1 MIRKL
6 LTVFLTLAAS
16 LAALATDLTSS
27 GLQQV
32 YDNAFSNAVPTRGTS
47 HDPSIVI
54 GYEAGGKV
62 YATPAD
68 GRTKVYCIFGS
79 HRDWLKS
86 YDLQNWTEF
95 TNNLSTD
102 YSTIF
107 AEDAKWSAHGSS
119 NYDVKGNMWAPDVM
133 WNEDM
138 QKWCMYMSI
147 NGDNFYSSIVLL
159 TAESLTGDWTRVG
172 TVIYSLGSSNK
183 YASETDVWSVL
194 DSSDSLDRYYCYRNS
209 VNNHT
214 YGTNAIDPCVF
225 YDNDGNLWMSY
236 GSWFGGIYMIRLDK
250 STGLRD
256 YTYTYDTDY
265 ESASG
270 STTLVSGSTT
280 FKWAKSDAYQ
290 GIKIAGGNHC
300 SGEASYIE
308 YSNGRYWLF
317 LSYGGLTARGGYS
330 MRVFSSESV
339 TGPYTDISG
348 DDARYSSTGTNGSI
362 NAGQI
367 NRSVGTRLMS
377 YYRWGFMDYG
387 YTAQGHNSAVVDTDG
402 RMFLVY
408 HTRFDDGTEG
418 HQVRVHQLFTSGK
431 RILCAPF
438 EYRGETI
445 SSSAYSAADVAGYYG
460 IIRHGNGTDF
470 ANLECATEQVIY
482 LSADGTVSGAYSGT
496 WSLSS
501 SSPDITVAI
510 TVGTSTETYYGKII
524 EQCIEETNV
533 KTLCFTAVDDYDK
546 SLWGYKRGSEA
557 STFPSDVQIA
567 KLANEF
573 SNLIPS
579 KALIGS
585 TITLPAEY
593 DCVSLSYKS
602 QDESVITSKGLISS
616 TTSAKSAK
624 IDVTLTCG
632 DYSYTFT
639 HTISLLPSLDDVL
652 ALDPSAILSHY
663 SASANF
669 AAQPQ
674 VSVSQTTGLSL
685 SFMVSDISSD
695 WTEIARSADG
705 KYLLYLSVLHYDA
718 TNYFEHL
725 GKVSSAATATGLP
738 PYQLFLNGTYYVTI
752 SYNPDGSIG
761 YYRDG
766 TLMITFDD
774 TCSPA
779 DGSVKPSEI
788 VKSVISD
795 YLAGNISFTTAVDDV
810 VVGYATNYSAEDI
823 VSTCPVTD
831 NCLLAS
837 AFSDVYFNLSEPADG
852 VSDETGVSFSFLAS
866 GLTSDWDAIA
876 KSADG
881 QFVLYPFVLHYGT
894 TDYYERNGI
903 ASSEAQSIMSS
914 ESKGL
919 WQLMLDGS
927 YYLTFSYNPDGS
939 ISCYRNGVLLAKYD
953 DTCTAG
959 FSSGIAAAKPSD
971 IVKAVVAAYNEGS
984 ISFSRSVTNVKV
996 GYAVGYEPSSTA
1008 VKDVDSNSD
1017 SEVVSTSVY
1026 TLSGARVATPQR
1038 GVNVIVQY
1046 YADGSSKSFK
1056 LLVK

>member
-27 GLQQV
+27 EIQQV
-32 YDNAFSNAVPTRGTS
+32 YANAFSNAVPTRGTS
-47 HDPSIVI
+47 HDPSVVI
-54 GYEAGGKV
+54 GYEADGKV
-62 YATPAD
+62 YATPAT
-68 GRTKVYCIFGS
+68 GRKKIYCVFGS
-79 HRDWLKS
+79 HRAWLKS

-95 TNNLSTD
+95 TNNLSTN

-119 NYDVKGNMWAPDVM
+119 TYDVAGNMWAPDVV
-133 WNEDM
+133 WNEVM

-147 NGDNFYSSIVLL
+147 NGDSFYSSIVLL

-194 DSSDSLDRYYCYRNS
+194 DKDNDSLDRYYYYRNS

-256 YTYTYDTDY
+256 YTYTYDTNF
-265 ESASG
+265 ELASG
-270 STTLVSGSTT
+270 SSAGKMNVN
-280 FKWAKSDAYQ
+280 WAKSDAYQ

-308 YSNGRYWLF
+308 YHDGLYWLF
-317 LSYGGLTARGGYS
+317 VSYGALNARGGYS

-339 TGPYTDISG
+339 TGPYTDVSG
-348 DDARYSSTGTNGSI
+348 DDARYSLTGTNGST

-367 NRSVGTRLMS
+367 NKSVGTRLMS

-387 YTAQGHNSAVVDTDG
+387 FTAQGHNSAVVDTDG

-438 EYRGETI
+438 EFRGESI

-460 IIRHGNGTDF
+460 IIRHGNGTDY
-470 ANLECATEQVIY
+470 ANLECAAEQVVY
-482 LSADGTVSGAYSGT
+482 LSEDGTVSGAYSGT
-496 WSLSS
+496 WSVSS
-501 SSPDITVAI
+501 SAPDITVAI
-510 TVGTSTETYYGKII
+510 MVGSSTETYYGKLI
-524 EQCIEETNV
+524 EQNIEETNV

-546 SLWGYKRGSEA
+546 SLWGYKRGSET
-557 STFPSDVQIA
+557 STFPANVQIA
-567 KLANEF
+567 MLANQL
-573 SNLIPS
+573 SDVIPS
-579 KALIGS
+579 KALLGS
-585 TITLPAEY
+585 TITLPAEQ
-593 DCVSLSYKS
+593 DGVSLTYKS
-602 QDESVITSKGLISS
+602 QDESVMTSDGQISSS
-616 TTSAKSAK
+616 TTAKSAK

-632 DYSYTFT
+632 DYSYSLT

-652 ALDPSAILSHY
+652 ALDPSAILAHY
-663 SASANF
+663 SASKNF
-669 AAQPQ
+669 ETQPQ

-725 GKVSSAATATGLP
+725 GKLSSAATATGLL
-738 PYQLFLNGTYYVTI
+738 PYQLFLNGTYYVTV

-766 TLMITFDD
+766 TLMLTFDD

-779 DGSVKPSEI
+779 DGSLKPSEI
-788 VKSVISD
+788 VKSVIAD
-795 YLAGNISFTTAVDDV
+795 YLAGNISFSTAVDDV
-810 VVGYATNYSAEDI
+810 VVGYSAKYTTEDI
-823 VSTCPVTD
+823 VSTCPVAE
-831 NCLLAS
+831 NSLLTS
-837 AFSDVYFNLSEPADG
+837 SFSNVYFNLAEPADG
-852 VSDETGVSFSFLAS
+852 VTDETGVSFSFLAS
-866 GLTSDWDAIA
+866 GLTSDWNAIA

-894 TDYYERNGI
+894 TDYYEHNGI
-903 ASSEAQSIMSS
+903 ATSEAQSLMSA

-939 ISCYRNGVLLAKYD
+939 ICCYRNGVLIVKYD
-953 DTCTAG
+953 DSCTAG
-959 FSSGIAAAKPSD
+959 YSSGTAAKPSE

-984 ISFSRSVTNVKV
+984 ISFDRSVTNLKV
-996 GYAVGYEPSSTA
+996 GYAVGYEPGPTA
-1008 VKDVDSNSD
+1008 VDSIDAASD

-1026 TLSGARVATPQR
+1026 TLGGARIAAPQR
-1038 GVNVIVQY
+1038 GINVIVKRL
-1046 YADGSSKSFK
+1046 ADGSSKSLK

>member
-1 MIRKL
+1 MIKKL
-6 LTVFLTLAAS
+6 LALFLTLSAS
-16 LAALATDLTSS
+16 LAAMSTNLTSS
-27 GLQQV
+27 EISQV
-32 YDNAFSNAVPTRGTS
+32 YTNAFSNAVPTRESS
-47 HDPSIVI
+47 HDPSVVI
-54 GYEAGGKV
+54 GYEADGKV
-62 YATPAD
+62 YATPAS
-68 GRTKVYCIFGS
+68 GRTKVYCVFGS
-79 HRDWLKS
+79 HLAWLKS
-86 YDLQNWTEF
+86 YDLQNWTKF
-95 TNNLSTD
+95 TNNLTTD
-102 YSTIF
+102 YSTFF

-119 NYDVKGNMWAPDVM
+119 SYDVKGNMWAPDVI
-133 WNEDM
+133 WNEDL

-147 NGDNFYSSIVLL
+147 NGDSFYSSIVLL

-172 TVIYSLGSSNK
+172 TVIYSLGSSSK

-194 DSSDSLDRYYCYRNS
+194 DKDSDSLDRYYYYRNS

-256 YTYTYDTDY
+256 YSCTYDTDF
-265 ESASG
+265 ELASG
-270 STTLVSGSTT
+270 ATAGKMNVN
-280 FKWAKSDAYQ
+280 WAKSDAYQ

-308 YSNGRYWLF
+308 YHDGLYWLF
-317 LSYGGLTARGGYS
+317 VSYGGLKARDGYS
-330 MRVFSSESV
+330 MRVFSSENV

-348 DDARYSSTGTNGSI
+348 DDARYSLTGTNGST

-367 NRSVGTRLMS
+367 NKSVGTRLMS

-418 HQVRVHQLFTSGK
+418 HQVRVHQLFTDGK
-431 RILCAPF
+431 RIVCAPF
-438 EYRGETI
+438 EYRGETL
-445 SSSAYSAADVAGYYG
+445 SSSAYSTADVAGYYG
-460 IIRHGNGTDF
+460 IIRHGNGTDY
-470 ANLECATEQVIY
+470 ANLECAAEQVVY

-496 WSLSS
+496 WSVSS
-501 SSPDITVAI
+501 SAPDITVAI
-510 TVGTSTETYYGKII
+510 KVGSSTETYSGKII
-524 EQCIEETNV
+524 EQNIEETNV
-533 KTLCFTAVDDYDK
+533 KTLCFTAVDNYDK

-557 STFPSDVQIA
+557 LTFPDDVQ
-567 KLANEF
+567 LARVVTNL
-573 SNLIPS
+573 SDLIPT
-579 KALIGS
+579 KALLGS
-585 TITLPAEY
+585 TVTLPAQY
-593 DCVSLSYKS
+593 NGVSLTYKS
-602 QDESVITSKGLISS
+602 QDESAMSNNGQISS
-616 TTSAKSAK
+616 STSAKSVK

-632 DYSYTFT
+632 DYSYSLT

-652 ALDPSAILSHY
+652 ALDPSAILAHY
-663 SASANF
+663 SASDNF
-669 AAQPQ
+669 ATQPQ
-674 VSVSQTTGLSL
+674 ASVSQATGLSL
-685 SFMVSDISSD
+685 SFMVNDISSD

-725 GKVSSAATATGLP
+725 GKVSSAASATGLL
-738 PYQLFLNGTYYVTI
+738 PYQLFLNGTYYVTV
-752 SYNPDGSIG
+752 SYNPDGSIA

-766 TLMITFDD
+766 TLMLTFDD
-774 TCSPA
+774 TCTPA
-779 DGSVKPSEI
+779 DGSLKPSEI
-788 VKSVISD
+788 VKSVIAD
-795 YLAGNISFTTAVDDV
+795 YLAGNLSFTTAVDNV
-810 VVGYATNYSAEDI
+810 VIGYAASYAAPDI
-823 VSTCPVTD
+823 VSTCPVAD

-837 AFSDVYFNLSEPADG
+837 SFSDVYFNLAEPADG
-852 VSDETGVSFSFLAS
+852 VTDETGVSFSFLAS
-866 GLTSDWDAIA
+866 GLTSDWNAIA

-894 TDYYERNGI
+894 TDYYEHNGI
-903 ASSEAQSIMSS
+903 ASSEAQSLMSA

-959 FSSGIAAAKPSD
+959 YSSGTAAKPSE
-971 IVKAVVAAYNEGS
+971 IVKAVIAAYSEGS

-1008 VKDVDSNSD
+1008 VADVDACSA
-1017 SEVVSTSVY
+1017 ELVSTAVY
-1026 TLSGARVATPQR
+1026 TLSGARVAAPQR
-1038 GVNVIVQY
+1038 GVNVIVQRF
-1046 YADGSSKSFK
+1046 ADGSTKSFK